1 MAAQD
6 NRRRR
11 ESAVTKLV
19 ILGWGRS
26 AVCPVGGA
34 LSGLHAHEIAAPV
47 IRQMLDR
54 AGIAASAVDALVAG
68 NALGAGGNP
77 ARMAA
82 LAAGL
87 PDRVAALS
95 IDTQCC
101 AGLDAV
107 SMAAGMLFA
116 GSAGLVSAGGV
127 EAWSRAPLRQH
138 RPLTATQAPVSY
150 ERPSFAP
157 DPARDPDLLQA
168 AAAHALSAGLRRERQ
183 DAHAMDSH
191 QRAVAARAQLSDE
204 ITPVGLAIHDSH
216 VRTLSVEKIRRL
228 PVVAMT
234 GHDASSAEQASLA
247 AAHAVSMLA
256 VSPRADGAAFV
267 VLASEEAASSLD
279 VKPQF
284 RWHTGVSIGSAP
296 ERPMLATI
304 TATELALQRCGL
316 EMKALWGV
324 ELHDAFAAQALAFL
338 DHFSLDPARLNRRGG
353 GLARGHPIGASGA
366 ISLVRLLSDM
376 ARDAP
381 AGAFGATTIAGAG
394 GLGAAA
400 IVERL

>member
-1 MAAQD
+1 
-6 NRRRR
+6 
-11 ESAVTKLV
+11 
-19 ILGWGRS
+19 
-26 AVCPVGGA
+26 
-34 LSGLHAHEIAAPV
+34 
-47 IRQMLDR
+47 
-54 AGIAASAVDALVAG
+54 
-68 NALGAGGNP
+68 
-77 ARMAA
+77 
-82 LAAGL
+82 
-87 PDRVAALS
+87 
-95 IDTQCC
+95 
-101 AGLDAV
+101 
-107 SMAAGMLFA
+107 MAAGMLFA
-116 GSAGLVSAGGV
+116 GSAGLVIAGGL

-138 RPLTATQAPVSY
+138 RPLTATQAPVHY
-150 ERPSFAP
+150 ERPAFAP
-157 DPARDPDLLQA
+157 DPARDPDLLLA

-183 DAHAMDSH
+183 DAHARDSH
-191 QRAVAARAQLSDE
+191 QRAFAARAQLSDE
-204 ITPVGLAIHDSH
+204 ITPIGVADHDSH
-216 VRTLSVEKIRRL
+216 VRTLSAEKIRRL

-234 GHDASSAEQASLA
+234 GHDASSAEQAGLA

-267 VLASEEAASSLD
+267 VLASEETALSLG
-279 VKPQF
+279 VKAQF
-284 RWHTGVSIGSAP
+284 RWHTGVSIGAAP

-316 EMKALWGV
+316 HAQALWGV

-366 ISLVRLLSDM
+366 ISLVRLLNDM

-381 AGAFGATTIAGAG
+381 VGAFGATSIAGAG